1 MDSKAKLYYRGRR
14 ARTKFEHIDRAGMA
28 CKKALERHPD
38 SEPLQRKLK
47 ELRVEYTAAK
57 VELDDAIKAWKEAK
71 ST

>member
-14 ARTKFEHIDRAGMA
+14 ARSKFEHVKRSGLAA
-28 CKKALERHPD
+28 KAASERWPD
-38 SEPLQRKLK
+38 SEPLQRLVK

-71 ST
+71 K